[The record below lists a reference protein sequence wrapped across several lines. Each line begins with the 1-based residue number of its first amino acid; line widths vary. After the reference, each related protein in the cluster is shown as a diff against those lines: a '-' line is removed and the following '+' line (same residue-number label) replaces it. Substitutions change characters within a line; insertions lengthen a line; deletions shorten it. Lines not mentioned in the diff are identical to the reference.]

1 MSACALKISKIQKVA
16 SSTQSEI
23 NPILTL
29 FLQPILTSGL
39 VSGTV
44 NVIGLRQG
52 IVAVT
57 KKLNAKGRGG
67 FLSRLMRDQSGNVL
81 AITAASVIP
90 LIGVVGG
97 AVDMSRIYL
106 AKSRLQAACDSAVL
120 AGRKA
125 MAGTSYT
132 SDAQNRANAMFG
144 FNFQDANYGTENT
157 TFNSSATNDGQVNGT
172 ATTEIPMVLMQILG
186 ITEKDISVTCSA
198 DIQVPNID
206 IVFVLDVTGSMNDTI
221 SGVRKIDS
229 LKSATKGF
237 YDTIAAAMVG
247 NTRSQVR
254 YGFVPYSQAVNVSEL
269 FVATPDA
276 TKGEL
281 SLVHLADSMVVE
293 SRVANFNTE
302 VEGSGWAPDPN
313 STPTSFDQKL
323 STTVANSRAPDVA
336 TSSSPTK
343 ISNNDCANYGN
354 NLAFNIGGI
363 NVNVFLTPRTSYPG
377 EGVGDNVLYKPEGSS
392 TWQATQPTSGDS
404 YIRATFNRVSGT
416 WNDNNGAKTSKYRE
430 CTRKVTH
437 TRYIKA
443 SKTYK
448 FTNWTYKPV
457 TYNSSAYKAGTAI
470 NYVTAIDPDYT
481 VQTAGSYD
489 PVQLRQL
496 PNQTGLTSSSMQW
509 SQKCIE
515 ERDTIAA
522 ETFAPI
528 PEDATD
534 LNYKTGGITNS
545 LRWRPIMRPLTYLR
559 SGPAHVTTTDDASNP
574 GTACPSASIRNLR
587 TYTES
592 QFDAFVDTLSPNG
605 YTYLDVGMVWGLRL
619 ISPQGMWSSRNLTGP
634 NGGQIARHIIFLTDG
649 EPVSA
654 GSTYSAYGVEQMSK
668 RITGTTGVAAA
679 TLHSRRFQALCDA
692 ERGAV
697 NIWAVAFGTS
707 VTGNMSNCADP
718 GRAMQANN
726 TAQLTAAFTR
736 IANEVADLRL
746 TQ

>member
-1 MSACALKISKIQKVA
+1 
-16 SSTQSEI
+16 
-23 NPILTL
+23 
-29 FLQPILTSGL
+29 
-39 VSGTV
+39 V
-44 NVIGLRQG
+44 NLIGLRQG
-52 IVAVT
+52 FVAVT
-57 KKLNAKGRGG
+57 KKIDAKRRGG
-67 FLSRLMRDQSGNVL
+67 FLSRLLRDQTGNVL

-90 LIGVVGG
+90 LIGVIGG

-125 MAGTSYT
+125 MSGTNYT
-132 SDAQNRANAMFG
+132 DDARNRANAMFG

-157 TFNSSATNDGQVNGT
+157 VFNSSATVDGQVNGT

-186 ITEKDISVTCSA
+186 ISEKDISVTCSA
-198 DIQVPNID
+198 DVQVPNID

-221 SGVRKIDS
+221 NSVKKIDS
-229 LKSATKGF
+229 LKAATKGF
-237 YDTIAAAMVG
+237 YDTIAAAMIG

-269 FVATPDA
+269 FVASPDA
-276 TKGEL
+276 SLGQL
-281 SLVHLADSMVVE
+281 SLDHLANSMVVE

-302 VEGSGWAPDPN
+302 VTGSGWTADPN

-323 STTVANSRAPDVA
+323 STTVASSRAPDVA
-336 TSSSPTK
+336 TTSSATK
-343 ISNNDCANYGN
+343 ISNNDCQNYSEN
-354 NLAFNIGGI
+354 EAFNIGGI
-363 NVNVFLTPRTSYPG
+363 NVNVFLTPRTFYPG
-377 EGVGDNVLYKPEGSS
+377 EGVGDTVLYKPEGSTS
-392 TWQATQPTSGDS
+392 WQANEPTSGDS
-404 YIRATFNRVSGT
+404 FIKATFSRVSGT
-416 WNDNNGAKTSKYRE
+416 WNDDNGAKTKYYRE
-430 CTRKVTH
+430 CTRRVTH
-437 TRYIKA
+437 TRFIKQG
-443 SKTYK
+443 KTYK

-457 TYNSSAYKAGTAI
+457 TYNSSAYKAGTALS
-470 NYVTAIDPDYT
+470 YVTSIDPDYAVT
-481 VQTAGSYD
+481 TAGQYD

-496 PNQTGLTSSSMQW
+496 PNQVGLTSSSMQW

-515 ERDTIAA
+515 ERTTTAA
-522 ETFAPI
+522 STFTPI
-528 PEDATD
+528 PAAATD
-534 LNYKTGGITNS
+534 LDYKTGGVTNP
-545 LRWRPIMRPLTYLR
+545 LRWRPMMRPLTYLR
-559 SGPAHVTTTDDASNP
+559 SGSAEVTTTDNYGNP
-574 GTACPSASIRNLR
+574 STACPSASMRNLR

-592 QFDAFVDTLSPNG
+592 QFDAYVDTLSPNG

-668 RITGTTGVAAA
+668 RITGNTGESAA